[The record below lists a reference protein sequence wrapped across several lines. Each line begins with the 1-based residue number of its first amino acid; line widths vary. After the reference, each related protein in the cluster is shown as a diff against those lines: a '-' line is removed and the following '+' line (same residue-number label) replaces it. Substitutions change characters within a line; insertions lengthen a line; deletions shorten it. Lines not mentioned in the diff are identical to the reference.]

1 VRAIYSG
8 EKSSYEITVNFS
20 QELDG
25 YFLLLKKENMFDFTV
40 HKQGLCVTIDG
51 NMIL

>member
-1 VRAIYSG
+1 M
-8 EKSSYEITVNFS
+8 SYLLRRKINVKITVNFS

-40 HKQGLCVTIDG
+40 HKQG
-51 NMIL
+51 